1 MALVVDEIV
10 DIVEQKLDI
19 ELVSQQP
26 GVLGSAL
33 VRGQATDVID
43 IGHYLPLA
51 FDDWQD
57 WRERRVSSARHRV
70 LLIDDS
76 AFFRNMLA
84 PLLNAAGYS
93 VTSAASAAEALIM
106 LRDGARVDVVIT
118 DIDMPGMDGFEL
130 TSALRRDPR
139 IASIPVIGLSSLVS
153 AEAIERGHQIG
164 LHDYVAKFDRQGLI
178 AALKE
183 QTADMNRAA

>member
-1 MALVVDEIV
+1 
-10 DIVEQKLDI
+10 
-19 ELVSQQP
+19 
-26 GVLGSAL
+26 
-33 VRGQATDVID
+33 
-43 IGHYLPLA
+43 
-51 FDDWQD
+51 
-57 WRERRVSSARHRV
+57 V

-84 PLLNAAGYS
+84 PLLKAAGYAVS
-93 VTSAASAAEALIM
+93 SAASAPEALIM
-106 LRDGARVDVVIT
+106 LRAGARVDVVIT

-130 TSALRRDPR
+130 TSAVRRDPR
-139 IASIPVIGLSSLVS
+139 TASIPVIGLSSLVS
-153 AEAIERGHQIG
+153 AESVERGRQVG

>member
-1 MALVVDEIV
+1 
-10 DIVEQKLDI
+10 
-19 ELVSQQP
+19 
-26 GVLGSAL
+26 
-33 VRGQATDVID
+33 
-43 IGHYLPLA
+43 
-51 FDDWQD
+51 
-57 WRERRVSSARHRV
+57 V

-84 PLLNAAGYS
+84 PLLNAAGY
-93 VTSAASAAEALIM
+93 VVNSAASAPEALIM
-106 LRDGARVDVVIT
+106 LRAGVRVDVVIT

-130 TSALRRDPR
+130 TSAVRRDPR
-139 IASIPVIGLSSLVS
+139 TASIPVIGLSSLVS
-153 AEAIERGHQIG
+153 AESVERGRQVG